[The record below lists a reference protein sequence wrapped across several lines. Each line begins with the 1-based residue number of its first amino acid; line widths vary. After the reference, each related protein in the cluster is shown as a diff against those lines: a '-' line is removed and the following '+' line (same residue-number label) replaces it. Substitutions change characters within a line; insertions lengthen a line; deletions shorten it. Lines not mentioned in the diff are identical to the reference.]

1 MDFVHSAGLF
11 CFQLDV
17 GGNRVL
23 LVQLSEQEYREASFL
38 DNRLLQQQRPM
49 QWVDWTQIT
58 QVEKQLPHNAQF
70 IFHIGHVGSTLISRL
85 LGEAGDTL
93 SLREPQIL
101 RQFAELK
108 PLDGKPHSEW
118 RPGEFGKRL
127 DGAIHW
133 LSRTFAPGQRSLVK
147 ATSFVSEIA
156 GDILSNGRK
165 SIFLTLKPERYI
177 QTILAGENSRQE
189 LSALSSARLMRLNQ
203 RLEAKPINLWE
214 LDEAKRAAMAW
225 ATEMTALE
233 AASGDNVMWVD
244 FDAFLANP
252 AAQLHAMAQFLTID
266 LSAEQA
272 ARLAAGPMM
281 QQYSKAP
288 EHGYSKQ
295 LREQVMA
302 QAAAERRAEIAAA
315 LEWLETLAAANSAVA
330 KAMGRV

>member
-49 QWVDWTQIT
+49 QWVDWAQIT

-70 IFHIGHVGSTLISRL
+70 IFHIGHVGSTLVSRL

-118 RPGEFGKRL
+118 QPGEFGKRL

-133 LSRTFAPGQRSLVK
+133 LSRTFAPNQRSLVK

-156 GDILSNGRK
+156 DDVLSNGRK

-177 QTILAGENSRQE
+177 QTILAGENSRLE
-189 LSALSSARLMRLNQ
+189 LSALSSARLMRLNH
-203 RLEAKPINLWE
+203 RLETTPINLWE

-233 AASGDNVMWVD
+233 AASGDNV
-244 FDAFLANP
+244 
-252 AAQLHAMAQFLTID
+252 
-266 LSAEQA
+266 
-272 ARLAAGPMM
+272 
-281 QQYSKAP
+281 
-288 EHGYSKQ
+288 
-295 LREQVMA
+295 
-302 QAAAERRAEIAAA
+302 
-315 LEWLETLAAANSAVA
+315 
-330 KAMGRV
+330 